1 MKQTLLKWLVA
12 TGSGALVASL
22 MYITGTLGAI
32 ELDMTTTEGLLLAT
46 VVTGVTKLLGWLVAM
61 VKV

>member
-1 MKQTLLKWLVA
+1 MKQVLLKWLAA

-22 MYITGTLGAI
+22 TYITGALGVI
-32 ELDMTTTEGLLLAT
+32 ELDMTTTEGLLLAV
-46 VVTGVTKLLGWLVAM
+46 VVTGATKLLGWLVAM